1 MKRAV
6 SISLGSSKRDFLET
20 LDLLGQEVR
29 VERIGTDGDQARA
42 AELIRELDSAPE
54 NHVGAIGLGGID
66 LYLYIGRK
74 RYPFRDAQKLAAQAK
89 HTPVVCGAGIKNTLE
104 RRVVERLNTAFSLED
119 KKVFMVSAGDRWG
132 MAEALSRTGA
142 EVHYGDFISL
152 LGLPLPIRN
161 LNTSRVLG
169 HALMP
174 IFRHLPIRWIY
185 PTGNAQEQDG
195 AGNISR
201 FYAWADVIAGD
212 WHLVRRHLP
221 PHLDGKIILT
231 NTTTAENV
239 QLLRERGAKL
249 LVTTTPRLN
258 GRSIP
263 TNMLE
268 AALIT
273 ASGSKLL
280 TLEETDALVRRAGLM
295 GEFVELQS
303 PTSSPVPMDA

>member
-6 SISLGSSKRDFLET
+6 SISLGSPKRDFSEALN
-20 LDLLGQEVR
+20 LLGQEVR
-29 VERIGTDGDQARA
+29 VERIGTDGDQVRA
-42 AELIRELDSAPE
+42 VKLIRDLDSAPG

-66 LYLYIGRK
+66 LYLYIGQK
-74 RYPFRDAQKLAAQAK
+74 RYTFREAQKLAGQAK
-89 HTPVVCGAGIKNTLE
+89 HTPIVCGAGIKNTLE
-104 RRVVERLNTAFSLED
+104 RRVVERLNTAFGLEG

-142 EVHYGDFISL
+142 KVRYGDLVSL
-152 LGLPLPIRN
+152 LGLPLPIRS
-161 LNTSRVLG
+161 LNASRLLG
-169 HALMP
+169 HTLMP
-174 IFRHLPIRWIY
+174 FVRHLPIKWIY
-185 PTGNAQEQDG
+185 PTGSAQEQDG
-195 AGNISR
+195 KSNFSR

-212 WHLVRRHLP
+212 WHLVRRYLP
-221 PHLDGKIILT
+221 PHLNGKIILT

-268 AALIT
+268 AALVT
-273 ASGSKLL
+273 ASGGKLL
-280 TLEETDALVRRAGLM
+280 TLEETDALVRRAGLT
-295 GEFVELQS
+295 GELVELQS
-303 PTSSPVPMDA
+303 PTPSPVPVDA